1 MKKKLAALLCA
12 AMLACALPALAWADE
27 AAEPTADQATAQE
40 SAAARS
46 IGPWQES
53 ASNEDGSCV
62 LSGETRASSFAVIA
76 TSETADDALDGM
88 PSFRVVAEN
97 ATKKIDFGVALLAG
111 GQYAGCNKLEVHVK
125 PSAGSAGIA
134 KTFEVT
140 RAVDQSSFNFTSEM
154 FNLGDQEG
162 DASYSADFVMTLVP
176 SKADVDEPA
185 ADEPAAD
192 TSAALPSGADTG
204 ATSPKTGMDAG
215 ALAGASFA
223 MLAAA
228 GVVAF
233 ALQGSPARS
242 SKGGRIGACA
252 TSPYTYS
259 RKFLHKRGYKSAP
272 NRIYC
277 FQSFKSGTERPTR

>member
-40 SAAARS
+40 PAATRS
-46 IGPWQES
+46 IGPWQS
-53 ASNEDGSCV
+53 DGWSVDGSCN
-62 LSGETRASSFAVIA
+62 LKGETKASSFTIIGTTEV
-76 TSETADDALDGM
+76 TDDVLDGM

-125 PSAGSAGIA
+125 PSAGSAGVA

-140 RAVDQSSFNFTSEM
+140 RPANQSSFNFTSEM

-162 DASYSADFVMTLVP
+162 DASYNADFVVTLVP
-176 SKADVDEPA
+176 SKVDADEPA

-192 TSAALPSGADTG
+192 TPAALPSGADTG

-215 ALAGASFA
+215 ALAGASFG

-228 GVVAF
+228 GAV
-233 ALQGSPARS
+233 
-242 SKGGRIGACA
+242 ACA
-252 TSPYTYS
+252 LR
-259 RKFLHKRGYKSAP
+259 RKLAK
-272 NRIYC
+272 
-277 FQSFKSGTERPTR
+277 

>member
-12 AMLACALPALAWADE
+12 AMLACTLPALAWADE
-27 AAEPTADQATAQE
+27 ADQATADQATAQE
-40 SAAARS
+40 SATAH
-46 IGPWQES
+46 
-53 ASNEDGSCV
+53 GSCV

-215 ALAGASFA
+215 ALAGASFG
-223 MLAAA
+223 MLVAA
-228 GVVAF
+228 GVVVF
-233 ALQGSPARS
+233 ALR
-242 SKGGRIGACA
+242 
-252 TSPYTYS
+252 
-259 RKFLHKRGYKSAP
+259 RKLAK
-272 NRIYC
+272 
-277 FQSFKSGTERPTR
+277 

>member
-12 AMLACALPALAWADE
+12 AMLACTLPALAWADE
-27 AAEPTADQATAQE
+27 ADQATADQATAQE
-40 SAAARS
+40 SATAHS
-46 IGPWQES
+46 IGPWQEG

-62 LSGETRASSFAVIA
+62 LSGETRASTFAVIA

-162 DASYSADFVMTLVP
+162 DASYSADFVMT
-176 SKADVDEPA
+176 DVDEPA
-185 ADEPAAD
+185 ANEPAAD

-228 GVVAF
+228 GVVAL
-233 ALQGSPARS
+233 ALR
-242 SKGGRIGACA
+242 
-252 TSPYTYS
+252 
-259 RKFLHKRGYKSAP
+259 RKLAK
-272 NRIYC
+272 
-277 FQSFKSGTERPTR
+277 

>member
-1 MKKKLAALLCA
+1 M
-12 AMLACALPALAWADE
+12 
-27 AAEPTADQATAQE
+27 
-40 SAAARS
+40 S
-46 IGPWQES
+46 
-53 ASNEDGSCV
+53 
-62 LSGETRASSFAVIA
+62 
-76 TSETADDALDGM
+76 
-88 PSFRVVAEN
+88 SFRVVAEN

-154 FNLGDQEG
+154 LNLGDQEG

-176 SKADVDEPA
+176 SKADV
-185 ADEPAAD
+185 DEPAAD

-215 ALAGASFA
+215 ALAGASFG

-233 ALQGSPARS
+233 ALR
-242 SKGGRIGACA
+242 
-252 TSPYTYS
+252 
-259 RKFLHKRGYKSAP
+259 RKLAK
-272 NRIYC
+272 
-277 FQSFKSGTERPTR
+277 

>member
-12 AMLACALPALAWADE
+12 AMIASALPALAWADE

-40 SAAARS
+40 TGAATRS

-53 ASNEDGSCV
+53 ASDEDGSCV

-215 ALAGASFA
+215 APAGASFG

-233 ALQGSPARS
+233 ALR
-242 SKGGRIGACA
+242 
-252 TSPYTYS
+252 
-259 RKFLHKRGYKSAP
+259 RKLA
-272 NRIYC
+272 
-277 FQSFKSGTERPTR
+277 

>member
-27 AAEPTADQATAQE
+27 AAEPTAEGDAAPAAEAAT
-40 SAAARS
+40 RS

-76 TSETADDALDGM
+76 TSETTDDALDGM

-125 PSAGSAGIA
+125 PSAGSAGAA

-140 RAVDQSSFNFTSEM
+140 RAVDQSSFNFTSET

-162 DASYSADFVMTLVP
+162 DASYNADFVVTLVP
-176 SKADVDEPA
+176 SKVDADEPA

-192 TSAALPSGADTG
+192 TPSALPSGADTG

-215 ALAGASFA
+215 AVAGASFG

-228 GVVAF
+228 GAVAF
-233 ALQGSPARS
+233 ALR
-242 SKGGRIGACA
+242 
-252 TSPYTYS
+252 
-259 RKFLHKRGYKSAP
+259 RKLA
-272 NRIYC
+272 
-277 FQSFKSGTERPTR
+277 

>member
-27 AAEPTADQATAQE
+27 ADQATADQATAQE

-185 ADEPAAD
+185 ADEPVAD
-192 TSAALPSGADTG
+192 TLAALPSGADTG

-215 ALAGASFA
+215 APAGASFG

-233 ALQGSPARS
+233 ALR
-242 SKGGRIGACA
+242 
-252 TSPYTYS
+252 
-259 RKFLHKRGYKSAP
+259 RKLAK
-272 NRIYC
+272 
-277 FQSFKSGTERPTR
+277 

>member
-27 AAEPTADQATAQE
+27 ADQATADQATAQE

-192 TSAALPSGADTG
+192 TPAPTRAQPRPRPAWT
-204 ATSPKTGMDAG
+204 
-215 ALAGASFA
+215 
-223 MLAAA
+223 
-228 GVVAF
+228 
-233 ALQGSPARS
+233 PARRRAPPSACWPPPESWPSRCAAS
-242 SKGGRIGACA
+242 SRSNRCSSSGGRAARFARPVVERRPHRRLRDLALYIF
-252 TSPYTYS
+252 SQV
-259 RKFLHKRGYKSAP
+259 SA
-272 NRIYC
+272 
-277 FQSFKSGTERPTR
+277 

>member
-53 ASNEDGSCV
+53 ASNEDGSFV
-62 LSGETRASSFAVIA
+62 LSGETRAASFAVIA

-88 PSFRVVAEN
+88 PSFRVVAES

-215 ALAGASFA
+215 APAGASFG

-233 ALQGSPARS
+233 ALR
-242 SKGGRIGACA
+242 
-252 TSPYTYS
+252 
-259 RKFLHKRGYKSAP
+259 RKLAK
-272 NRIYC
+272 
-277 FQSFKSGTERPTR
+277 

>member
-1 MKKKLAALLCA
+1 MKKKLAALSCA

-27 AAEPTADQATAQE
+27 PAEPTAEGDAAPAAEAAT
-40 SAAARS
+40 RS

-76 TSETADDALDGM
+76 TSETTDDALDGM
-88 PSFRVVAEN
+88 PSFRVIAEN

-125 PSAGSAGIA
+125 PSAGSAGVA

-140 RAVDQSSFNFTSEM
+140 RALDQSSFNFTSEI

-162 DASYSADFVMTLVP
+162 DASYNADFVVTLVP
-176 SKADVDEPA
+176 SKVDADEPA

-192 TSAALPSGADTG
+192 TPAALPSGADTG

-215 ALAGASFA
+215 AVAGASIG

-228 GVVAF
+228 GAVAF
-233 ALQGSPARS
+233 ALR
-242 SKGGRIGACA
+242 
-252 TSPYTYS
+252 
-259 RKFLHKRGYKSAP
+259 RKLA
-272 NRIYC
+272 
-277 FQSFKSGTERPTR
+277 

>member
-27 AAEPTADQATAQE
+27 ADQATADQATAQE

-53 ASNEDGSCV
+53 ASNEDGSGGRT
-62 LSGETRASSFAVIA
+62 GEPRAASFAVIA

-185 ADEPAAD
+185 ADEPVAD
-192 TSAALPSGADTG
+192 TLAALPSGADTG

-215 ALAGASFA
+215 ALAGASFG

-233 ALQGSPARS
+233 ALR
-242 SKGGRIGACA
+242 
-252 TSPYTYS
+252 
-259 RKFLHKRGYKSAP
+259 RKLAK
-272 NRIYC
+272 
-277 FQSFKSGTERPTR
+277 

>member
-12 AMLACALPALAWADE
+12 AMLACALPALAWAEE
-27 AAEPTADQATAQE
+27 AAEPAADQTAAQE
-40 SAAARS
+40 PEAATRT

-62 LSGETRASSFAVIA
+62 LKGETRASSFAVIA
-76 TSETADDALDGM
+76 TSETTDDALDGM

-185 ADEPAAD
+185 ADEPVAD
-192 TSAALPSGADTG
+192 TLAALPSGADTG

-215 ALAGASFA
+215 ALAGASFG

-233 ALQGSPARS
+233 ALR
-242 SKGGRIGACA
+242 
-252 TSPYTYS
+252 
-259 RKFLHKRGYKSAP
+259 RKLAK
-272 NRIYC
+272 
-277 FQSFKSGTERPTR
+277 

>member
-97 ATKKIDFGVALLAG
+97 ATKKIDFGVAL
-111 GQYAGCNKLEVHVK
+111 
-125 PSAGSAGIA
+125 
-134 KTFEVT
+134 
-140 RAVDQSSFNFTSEM
+140 
-154 FNLGDQEG
+154 
-162 DASYSADFVMTLVP
+162 
-176 SKADVDEPA
+176 
-185 ADEPAAD
+185 
-192 TSAALPSGADTG
+192 
-204 ATSPKTGMDAG
+204 ATS
-215 ALAGASFA
+215 
-223 MLAAA
+223 
-228 GVVAF
+228 
-233 ALQGSPARS
+233 
-242 SKGGRIGACA
+242 
-252 TSPYTYS
+252 S
-259 RKFLHKRGYKSAP
+259 R
-272 NRIYC
+272 C
-277 FQSFKSGTERPTR
+277 T

>member
-62 LSGETRASSFAVIA
+62 LSGEARASSFAVIA

-140 RAVDQSSFNFTSEM
+140 RAVDQSSFN
-154 FNLGDQEG
+154 
-162 DASYSADFVMTLVP
+162 
-176 SKADVDEPA
+176 
-185 ADEPAAD
+185 
-192 TSAALPSGADTG
+192 LPSGADTG

-228 GVVAF
+228 GVVAL
-233 ALQGSPARS
+233 ALR
-242 SKGGRIGACA
+242 
-252 TSPYTYS
+252 
-259 RKFLHKRGYKSAP
+259 RKLAK
-272 NRIYC
+272 
-277 FQSFKSGTERPTR
+277 

>member
-1 MKKKLAALLCA
+1 MRKKLAALLCA
-12 AMLACALPALAWADE
+12 GMLACALPALAWAEE

-40 SAAARS
+40 TGAATRS

-154 FNLGDQEG
+154 LNLGDQEG

-176 SKADVDEPA
+176 SKADVG
-185 ADEPAAD
+185 EPAAD

-215 ALAGASFA
+215 ALAGASFG

-233 ALQGSPARS
+233 ALR
-242 SKGGRIGACA
+242 
-252 TSPYTYS
+252 
-259 RKFLHKRGYKSAP
+259 RKLAK
-272 NRIYC
+272 
-277 FQSFKSGTERPTR
+277 

>member
-27 AAEPTADQATAQE
+27 ADQATADQATAQE
-40 SAAARS
+40 SAAARSIGPTADQATAQETGAATRS

-185 ADEPAAD
+185 ADEPVAD
-192 TSAALPSGADTG
+192 TLAALPSGADTG

-215 ALAGASFA
+215 ALAGASFG
-223 MLAAA
+223 MLVAA

-233 ALQGSPARS
+233 ALR
-242 SKGGRIGACA
+242 
-252 TSPYTYS
+252 
-259 RKFLHKRGYKSAP
+259 RKLAK
-272 NRIYC
+272 
-277 FQSFKSGTERPTR
+277 

>member
-62 LSGETRASSFAVIA
+62 LSGEARASSFAVIA

-111 GQYAGCNKLEVHVK
+111 GQYA
-125 PSAGSAGIA
+125 IA

-185 ADEPAAD
+185 ANEPAAD

-228 GVVAF
+228 GGVAL
-233 ALQGSPARS
+233 ALR
-242 SKGGRIGACA
+242 
-252 TSPYTYS
+252 
-259 RKFLHKRGYKSAP
+259 RKLAK
-272 NRIYC
+272 
-277 FQSFKSGTERPTR
+277 

>member
-62 LSGETRASSFAVIA
+62 LSGETRASSFTVIA

-111 GQYAGCNKLEVHVK
+111 GQYVGCNKLEVHVK

-233 ALQGSPARS
+233 ALR
-242 SKGGRIGACA
+242 
-252 TSPYTYS
+252 
-259 RKFLHKRGYKSAP
+259 RKLAK
-272 NRIYC
+272 
-277 FQSFKSGTERPTR
+277 

>member
-12 AMLACALPALAWADE
+12 AMLACALPALAWAEE
-27 AAEPTADQATAQE
+27 AAEPTADQTSVQEPVAAT
-40 SAAARS
+40 RS

-62 LSGETRASSFAVIA
+62 LSGEARASSFAVIA

-185 ADEPAAD
+185 ANEPAAD

-228 GVVAF
+228 GVVAL
-233 ALQGSPARS
+233 ALR
-242 SKGGRIGACA
+242 
-252 TSPYTYS
+252 
-259 RKFLHKRGYKSAP
+259 RKLAK
-272 NRIYC
+272 
-277 FQSFKSGTERPTR
+277 

>member
-27 AAEPTADQATAQE
+27 AAEPTAEGDAAPAAEAAT
-40 SAAARS
+40 RS

-76 TSETADDALDGM
+76 TSETTDDALDGM

-125 PSAGSAGIA
+125 PSAGSAGAA

-140 RAVDQSSFNFTSEM
+140 RAVDQSSFNFTSET

-162 DASYSADFVMTLVP
+162 DASYNADFVVTLVP
-176 SKADVDEPA
+176 SKVDADEPA
-185 ADEPAAD
+185 ADEPVAD
-192 TSAALPSGADTG
+192 TPAALPSGADTG

-215 ALAGASFA
+215 GVAGASFG

-228 GVVAF
+228 GAVAF
-233 ALQGSPARS
+233 ALR
-242 SKGGRIGACA
+242 
-252 TSPYTYS
+252 
-259 RKFLHKRGYKSAP
+259 RKLA
-272 NRIYC
+272 
-277 FQSFKSGTERPTR
+277 

>member
-62 LSGETRASSFAVIA
+62 LSGE
-76 TSETADDALDGM
+76 
-88 PSFRVVAEN
+88 
-97 ATKKIDFGVALLAG
+97 
-111 GQYAGCNKLEVHVK
+111 
-125 PSAGSAGIA
+125 
-134 KTFEVT
+134 
-140 RAVDQSSFNFTSEM
+140 
-154 FNLGDQEG
+154 G

-185 ADEPAAD
+185 ANEPAAD

-228 GVVAF
+228 GVVAL
-233 ALQGSPARS
+233 ALR
-242 SKGGRIGACA
+242 
-252 TSPYTYS
+252 
-259 RKFLHKRGYKSAP
+259 RKLAK
-272 NRIYC
+272 
-277 FQSFKSGTERPTR
+277 

>member
-62 LSGETRASSFAVIA
+62 LSGEARASSFAVIA

-140 RAVDQSSFNFTSEM
+140 RAVDQ
-154 FNLGDQEG
+154 EG

-185 ADEPAAD
+185 ANEPAAD

-228 GVVAF
+228 GVVAL
-233 ALQGSPARS
+233 ALR
-242 SKGGRIGACA
+242 
-252 TSPYTYS
+252 
-259 RKFLHKRGYKSAP
+259 RKLAK
-272 NRIYC
+272 
-277 FQSFKSGTERPTR
+277 

>member
-62 LSGETRASSFAVIA
+62 LSGEARASSFAVIA

-162 DASYSADFVMTLVP
+162 DASYSAD
-176 SKADVDEPA
+176 S
-185 ADEPAAD
+185 
-192 TSAALPSGADTG
+192 SAAMPSGDDTG

-228 GVVAF
+228 GVVAL
-233 ALQGSPARS
+233 ALR
-242 SKGGRIGACA
+242 
-252 TSPYTYS
+252 
-259 RKFLHKRGYKSAP
+259 RKLAK
-272 NRIYC
+272 
-277 FQSFKSGTERPTR
+277 